1 MSRAKMTL
9 IGYYDYLDAVGVD
22 LFADLSELPAGIDKD
37 TLESNI
43 ILQGGEFEVLY
54 GDPYLLKHAISPWVQ
69 KWYRTFEKWVT
80 ALNIDYDPLYNYDR
94 TEEWTDTHTGTVTDA
109 GSGTTSDSRSISRS
123 GTNEVSTTDGSTTN
137 NTRTDN
143 LTETTNGTGSTET
156 NGTHSGNH
164 SDDTTTK
171 VSAYDSA
178 DFANRDQVIGSG
190 TDGSTDQT
198 VTETESENTRRN
210 TGTVTDAETRTGTSS
225 TEGEHAESESLQGS
239 GSSSSN
245 NLRTNNLTDHHTA
258 RIFGNI
264 GVTTSQQM
272 LQSELEL
279 AKWNLYEHITDL
291 FLQEFTIMVYE

>member
-9 IGYYDYLDAVGVD
+9 IGYYDYLDDVGVD

-80 ALNIDYDPLYNYDR
+80 ALNIEYDPLYNYDR
-94 TEEWTDTHTGTVTDA
+94 IEEWTDTHTGTVTDA
-109 GSGTTSDSRSISRS
+109 GSGTTSDSRTVNRS
-123 GTNEVSTTDGSTTN
+123 GENEVTVTDDLTEKIDGTGRTETDGEH
-137 NTRTDN
+137 DG
-143 LTETTNGTGSTET
+143 E
-156 NGTHSGNH
+156 H
-164 SDDTTTK
+164 DDTTTTS
-171 VSAYDSA
+171 VSAYDAA
-178 DFANRDQVIGSG
+178 DFAARDQVRGVG
-190 TDGSTDQT
+190 TDHSEDNT
-198 VTETESENTRRN
+198 VTESETHSTKKN
-210 TGTVTDAETRTGTSS
+210 TGSRTTEDSHSDAET
-225 TEGEHAESESLQGS
+225 AQGS

-258 RIFGNI
+258 RVFGNV

-272 LQSELEL
+272 LQAELDIAE
-279 AKWNLYEHITDL
+279 WNLYEHITDL